1 MADCEGDPA
10 KRPIECKEGV
20 FTPDAPGSH
29 TGVWGSCPH
38 LKEVSSAS
46 DMDGETYDCNVCGR
60 HYRLYYDD
68 MR

>member
-1 MADCEGDPA
+1 MSDGDKA
-10 KRPIECKEGV
+10 KQPPECLKDV

-29 TGVWGSCPH
+29 HGKWGRCPH
-38 LKEVSSAS
+38 LKEVSSSS
-46 DMDGETYDCNVCGR
+46 DMEGETYDCSVCGE